1 MRRDLLLSGTLAR
14 LALALGLS
22 GLLWLS
28 LWLVAG

>member
-1 MRRDLLLSGTLAR
+1 MKRDLLLSGALAR

-22 GLLWLS
+22 GLPWLG

>member
-1 MRRDLLLSGTLAR
+1 VKRDLLLAGAGFR

-22 GLLWLS
+22 GSLWLG